1 MKKRV
6 KITIVTGGIIVLLSA
21 VGVIVFLRSQSSTTS
36 QTTGANTTQRP
47 SFQTLTPHNTS
58 DTKLENATVRST
70 PNDGQVFTYTD
81 TIDGVAIAVNQQQLP
96 KNTTP
101 GDIAKNLNA
110 TNKLSGNGVTVYV
123 GTSEQGAQT
132 AVFSAKNLLILIKS
146 ASTIKDTSWTRYAA
160 SLN

>member
-1 MKKRV
+1 MILSNSLIALLV
-6 KITIVTGGIIVLLSA
+6 VIGIVIFV
-21 VGVIVFLRSQSSTTS
+21 RSQPSTTS
-36 QTTGANTTQRP
+36 QTIESGTTQRP
-47 SFQTLTPHNTS
+47 RFQTLTPHGAS

-101 GDIAKNLNA
+101 ADIAKNLNA

-132 AVFSAKNLLILIKS
+132 AVFSTKNLLILIKS